1 VRQQR
6 NLIPLRTL
14 FRLPT
19 CPFRDFEVGD
29 RPRQAG
35 LLLLSSEAAEQRL
48 GEELRAPAIGGRMP
62 GPEDQSGGFALDD
75 E

>member
-19 CPFRDFEVGD
+19 CPFRDFKVCD

-35 LLLLSSEAAEQRL
+35 LLLLSPEVAEQRL
-48 GEELRAPAIGGRMP
+48 GEELRPTAIGGRMP
-62 GPEDQSGGFALDD
+62 GSED
-75 E
+75 